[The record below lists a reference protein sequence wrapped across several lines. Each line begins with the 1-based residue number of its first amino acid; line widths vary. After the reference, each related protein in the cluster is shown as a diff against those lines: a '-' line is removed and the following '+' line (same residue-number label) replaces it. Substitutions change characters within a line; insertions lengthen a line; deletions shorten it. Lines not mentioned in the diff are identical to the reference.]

1 MAYSSE
7 HLLYTFTGK
16 LPGSEIW
23 SVGIRSAASSVT
35 DPAALLQYATGG
47 HTAFLADLWTTGTL
61 KFYNIPSVT
70 FDQCTVRHINTAGI
84 TTNQADYA
92 PGPTAAGGTS
102 QTAPNQACTV
112 LSLDTARSGR
122 SYRGRMFLPTLA
134 PEWGAGTGK
143 ITSAMAT
150 ALATGGATLVGD
162 LNALTT
168 TSPSTGPFACAIQ
181 SKTSGQPPAVIT
193 SVRVGNVVD
202 TQRRRRDKEVETY
215 VTVAV

>member
-23 SVGIRSAASSVT
+23 SVGIRSGASSVT
-35 DPAALLQYATGG
+35 DPAALLEYATGAYN
-47 HTAFLADLWTTGTL
+47 AFLGALWTTGTL
-61 KFYNIPSVT
+61 KFYNISQVT

-92 PGPTAAGGTS
+92 PGPVAAGGVS

-112 LSLDTARSGR
+112 LSLDTPRSGR
-122 SYRGRMFLPTLA
+122 SYRGRMYLPTLA
-134 PEWGAGTGK
+134 PEWGSGTGK
-143 ITSAMAT
+143 ITGAMAT
-150 ALATGGATLVGD
+150 ALAAGGALLVTD
-162 LNALTT
+162 LNALVS
-168 TSPSTGPFACAIQ
+168 TSPATGPFPCSIQ
-181 SKTSGQPPAVIT
+181 SRTSGQPPAPINA
-193 SVRVGNVVD
+193 VRVGNVID
-202 TQRRRRDKEVETY
+202 TQRRRRDKEVELY